1 MKMYFK
7 RMKDEWT
14 GLVEQADP
22 LIRAKAAEIAVAHAH
37 YLSIEFY
44 RIVRIDPHAEEFLS
58 NEQVERQLKSAMERW
73 IINVLSAQVD
83 DVERLIQIQHTVA
96 EVHARIGIPVE
107 IVEMGFRVLKKIL
120 YPVIFSS
127 DYSAAEK
134 LQVYHFSINSIDI
147 AMEVMTRA
155 FTFSDSSASKEDEN
169 YRIFSLLE
177 NAEEE
182 KERQIASILSWEI
195 DIIYK
200 VLLDSDLGSSLPLS
214 QADFGLWFNHKGR
227 HYFSGIAEVGHIS
240 RLIQDFDGIFNQTM
254 RNTRNLNNRSLRVKF
269 LLQIRNTVSQI
280 ITLLRELFEEV
291 SRHEVGMD
299 VLTKLLNR
307 RFLPTIFKREI
318 AHANRTGT
326 PLSVL
331 IIDVDK
337 FKEINDTWGHNTGD
351 EILRKVSQA
360 FYDNVRSSD
369 YVFRYGG
376 DEFIIVLTEA
386 SENETL
392 RTAERIRSRVEKTKL
407 KAANGEDIALSLS
420 IGAAMFNGHPD
431 YERLIQVQNAQSW
444 SATIR
449 QRDGAPAG
457 ILQIKTSSG
466 AETSAFIERVAD
478 ISQHM
483 AALALEL
490 EQEKSRQHIE
500 QLIQFDPMTGL
511 PKRNNLHNYL
521 DDLVDKAVSPVV
533 YLIGVDHIQD
543 VIDSLGYAWA
553 DQALLEVVNRF
564 REKLKPDQYLCRI
577 EGTQFVLVSLEN
589 DVSNITQIADELRN
603 VVSKPIMIDDKPF
616 PLTLSIGISYD
627 VGKNRDY
634 LLSTAH
640 NAMDYIRKNGGNGWQ
655 FFSPAMNEMVKER
668 LVLGA
673 ALKEAI
679 SNNQLKLVYQPQIFA
694 ETGELYGIEALAR
707 WHDPQ
712 HGHVPP
718 SRFIPLAEEIG
729 EIENIGRWVIAE
741 ACRQLAEW
749 RSQNIHIPALSV
761 NLSALHFRSNQLPN
775 QVSDA
780 MHAWGIDGHQLTV
793 EITESMMM
801 EHDTEIFK
809 RIQILRDMGVG
820 LSVDDF
826 GTGFSGLSRL
836 VSLPVTEIKIDKS
849 FVDRCLTEKR
859 ILALLEAITSIGQS
873 LNLTVVAEGVET
885 KEQFEML
892 RKIHCRVI
900 QGYFFSRPLPAEEIP
915 GWMSSVLPLKI

>member
-1 MKMYFK
+1 MEMYFK

-431 YERLIQVQNAQSW
+431 YERLIQVQNPQSW

-483 AALALEL
+483 AALALE
-490 EQEKSRQHIE
+490 QEKSRQHIE

-511 PKRNNLHNYL
+511 PNRNNLHNYL

-707 WHDPQ
+707 WHDPL